1 MYVCAEADEV
11 EGKGWIVRQRPAES
25 PAEDVAKRS
34 GPSVMPAFGAEA
46 GEEFVE
52 WAVGSVESSV
62 ES

>member
-1 MYVCAEADEV
+1 VPRLTKWKGRDGSS
-11 EGKGWIVRQRPAES
+11 GKGAAES
-25 PAEDVAKRS
+25 PAEDFAKRS